1 MQELKIILEQLNIP
15 VAYSH
20 FNTATRPPVV
30 VYYRQSTSNFCAD
43 GKVYYK
49 INNYIVELYT
59 EFKNPELETQL
70 ENLFDA
76 NNIFYN
82 VTSEDYID
90 TENMYQIIYEVTLE
104 NENENIQSI

>member
-1 MQELKIILEQLNIP
+1 MQELKRILEQMNIP

-20 FNTATRPPVV
+20 FNTSTEPPVIA
-30 VYYRQSTSNFCAD
+30 YYRQSTSNFGAD
-43 GKVYYK
+43 NKVFYK
-49 INNYIVELYT
+49 INNYIVELYS
-59 EFKNPELETQL
+59 EFKAPDLESQL
-70 ENLFDA
+70 ENLFDE

-82 VTSEDYID
+82 VASEDYID